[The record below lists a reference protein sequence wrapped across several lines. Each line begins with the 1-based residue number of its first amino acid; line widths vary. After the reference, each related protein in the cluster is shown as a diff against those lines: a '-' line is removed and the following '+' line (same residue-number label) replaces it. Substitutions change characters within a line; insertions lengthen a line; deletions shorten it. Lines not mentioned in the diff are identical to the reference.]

1 MFSFP
6 NPVNEKAAR
15 VVAGVVMVVALITL
29 LTSTYWLL
37 IPLIYGFWARVLT
50 GPTLSPL
57 GRFATRVAAPRLG
70 APKYVPG
77 PPKRFAQGMGAAFS
91 TAAGILVL
99 AGATTAADVLL
110 ALLVVAAGLE
120 SILAFCLGC
129 QVFGL
134 LMRAGLIPESIC
146 LECATLDLDRR
157 QVDPS
162 ARGVDARD
170 LDGHPVTQS
179 NRFPAVRSDEHGLE
193 LVELPPVVP
202 EATDRQ

>member
-29 LTSTYWLL
+29 LTSAHWLL

-57 GRFATRVAAPRLG
+57 GQFATRLAAPRLG
-70 APKYVPG
+70 PPNYVPG

-120 SILAFCLGC
+120 SLFAFCLGC

-134 LMRAGLIPESIC
+134 LMRAGVIPDSIC
-146 LECATLDLDRR
+146 LTCYPRG
-157 QVDPS
+157 PS
-162 ARGVDARD
+162 RPTV
-170 LDGHPVTQS
+170 
-179 NRFPAVRSDEHGLE
+179 
-193 LVELPPVVP
+193 
-202 EATDRQ
+202 